1 MLTNYLHEL
10 WQSAGIEKNDKILFH
25 SSFKRT
31 FQEIISAG
39 YELNPIDILDSL
51 IDTISPNGTLLLPTF
66 NFSFNN
72 GVPYNFFDTKS
83 EMGLITEIARLDPR
97 ASRSLNPV
105 YSFAAFGNDSDKFR
119 DIDNKSW
126 YSSDSPFGIVHKDN
140 YKICIL
146 DLSERNSQ
154 TFAHYCEESFKV
166 PWRFYKKFTGEY
178 TDHNSNKN
186 IKTYLGYVRK
196 LDKGIVTTLDPAG
209 ELLWNRNLFYGH
221 RPFEK
226 SGIRYVYSQDYYNLF
241 EELLEKRMS
250 DPYYYTVESN

>member
-1 MLTNYLHEL
+1 
-10 WQSAGIEKNDKILFH
+10 
-25 SSFKRT
+25 
-31 FQEIISAG
+31 
-39 YELNPIDILDSL
+39 
-51 IDTISPNGTLLLPTF
+51 
-66 NFSFNN
+66 
-72 GVPYNFFDTKS
+72 
-83 EMGLITEIARLDPR
+83 
-97 ASRSLNPV
+97 
-105 YSFAAFGNDSDKFR
+105 
-119 DIDNKSW
+119 
-126 YSSDSPFGIVHKDN
+126 
-140 YKICIL
+140 
-146 DLSERNSQ
+146 
-154 TFAHYCEESFKV
+154 V